1 MPCKKIHIFDKRLL
15 GDVSLSQSAIPEES
29 SIVRLHPLRG
39 LTAPD
44 LDLWEQFAGII
55 SEPLITAET
64 GSQKASFCK
73 ESAEQLP
80 RMCEG
85 GKNATLSLTTY
96 RTNVE
101 KQFREVDQEFK
112 KRHQEHMA
120 LLTNVDSNL
129 QRLADVSIDASIIDV
144 VRSSLE
150 NETATTLLDC
160 IQNVGVK
167 EWAKKL
173 ESSESLLLEK
183 LAGVEQDFQDWLQ
196 EANAAVG
203 TPIFVNTD
211 TINQKLNDCLSA
223 EQRMHAARIQIWEA
237 FLTARAEFQR
247 DQRQPSA
254 GDWEHWRALQR
265 DHADTIKDSA
275 NTILRIA
282 EWFRTEKLEIGQQ
295 IVERMKQVSR
305 LQTKLHYEKKLDNK
319 LRVYQQ
325 GMRALQ
331 KDFAQILFVERL
343 PEGYFRFLEETRRRR
358 RFKRSYRGAAN
369 AFAERMAELK
379 ENEYAR
385 RATWWKETIEFC
397 QLPECFRRMLTATVP
412 ECRVLLPEFDTR
424 IPEDSADQEVDHRT
438 ALRSILK
445 LLLPEGML
453 DDSQRIVDAS
463 PESGDCR
470 KESEEGA
477 SNHDVVADL
486 NTKIELL
493 QSQLQELCTEVEKLP
508 PPPRDPTVVP
518 ALTVDTDLDVPPEAK
533 QLNSCLEKLKTMASY
548 FETVKK
554 VHVDVEIKNGQLRT
568 AMEEFQQQCGSLQ
581 QQLADER
588 AKNLAAQ
595 MQEEDRHA
603 LVANLKEELTNAQAE
618 LRRREA
624 QIAELSH
631 SQESLQKQSMAATE
645 SQTAA
650 QTLCDNL
657 QRALD
662 LAREESSNAQLD
674 VDVLQ
679 TELATLSE
687 TSSQLQKALTNL
699 GESNALLQEE
709 HACKEAEHQVK
720 KQQLEE
726 QNSAL
731 QAEYNKL
738 YQEYEAQQQRIS
750 FLETSH
756 AQAEASARSK
766 DVLKRLGELLSY
778 DSVEL
783 HRAHMF
789 IRSSSGSSL
798 YYYARTRDESARTHI
813 VDGDV
818 MSQYI
823 ASLDA
828 SDRDLCVLSEDV
840 CIATVE
846 KVEEMSEDE
855 KKEYGLATELSAF
868 LATPQ
873 FDVEW
878 MKS

>member
-548 FETVKK
+548 FETVK
-554 VHVDVEIKNGQLRT
+554 
-568 AMEEFQQQCGSLQ
+568 
-581 QQLADER
+581 
-588 AKNLAAQ
+588 
-595 MQEEDRHA
+595 
-603 LVANLKEELTNAQAE
+603 
-618 LRRREA
+618 
-624 QIAELSH
+624 
-631 SQESLQKQSMAATE
+631 
-645 SQTAA
+645 
-650 QTLCDNL
+650 
-657 QRALD
+657 
-662 LAREESSNAQLD
+662 